1 MTDNRAIVLQ
11 DGTEAVFVNR
21 SDGLGVERIR
31 GLGITQ
37 LILSSEANP
46 VVKARA
52 QKLGLEVIS
61 SCKNKKDTLKN
72 YCELNN
78 YDLKKVIFVGND
90 VNDLEAMKIVGFPV
104 VPADAYPEIIK
115 TARLV
120 TKASGGQGVVRELSD
135 ILVNGR

>member
-31 GLGITQ
+31 GLGIAQ
-37 LILSSEANP
+37 LILSSEVNP

-61 SCKNKKDTLKN
+61 FCKNKKDILKN
-72 YCELNN
+72 YCEQNKYNLE
-78 YDLKKVIFVGND
+78 KVIFVGND
-90 VNDLEAMKIVGFPV
+90 VNDLEAMKIVGFPIA
-104 VPADAYPEIIK
+104 PADAYPEITK